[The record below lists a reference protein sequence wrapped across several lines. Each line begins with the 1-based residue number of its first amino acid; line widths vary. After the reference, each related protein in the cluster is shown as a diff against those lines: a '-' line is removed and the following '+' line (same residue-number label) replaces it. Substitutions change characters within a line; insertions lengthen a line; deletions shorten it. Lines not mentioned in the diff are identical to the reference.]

1 MLGLVQSGETMQ
13 EQISNLWDRCLS
25 QLSKR
30 VKKNSFFMWLK
41 PTEAEFVDNQSFNIV
56 VPNRF
61 AASWIEEK
69 YRPLI
74 SQVLTEVSDDSWNF
88 GVKVRKVPLQ
98 AEIFEPDEDE
108 EHTVILS
115 KPKANTQSA
124 SKLHPRYRF
133 ENFVVGDSNQ
143 FAYAACQAVAES
155 PGENRF
161 NPLFIYGG
169 SGLGKTHLAQAIGN
183 DICASD
189 GGRSVLYVT
198 SEDFTNDFIRSLG
211 SKAVHDFVN
220 RYRSVD
226 VLLLDD
232 IQFFTGKEST
242 QEQFFHTFNALHQ
255 EGKQIVL
262 TADRPP
268 KNILGLEERL
278 LSRFSW
284 GLVADIQPPSLE
296 TRIAILQ
303 KKADCDGVA
312 VSQDVLT
319 YIADSI
325 TSNVRELEG
334 ALVRLTAYCSL
345 RHKELTIAVAQ
356 DVLKETIRTKSQQLT
371 IEHIQKKV
379 AQFYKISEEMLKAKK
394 KSQEIVSARQ
404 IAMYLCRTLTTSSLK
419 MIGAKFGN
427 RDHSTVIHACQ
438 QVTENIKSSIDYKL
452 QIDQLI
458 NQLYS

>member
-1 MLGLVQSGETMQ
+1 MQ
-13 EQISNLWDRCLS
+13 EQIDFLWDKCLS
-25 QLSKR
+25 QLSRR
-30 VKKNSFFMWLK
+30 VKKNSFHTWLK
-41 PTEAEFVDNQSFNIV
+41 PTEVEFIDSHTFNIL
-56 VPNRF
+56 VPNSF
-61 AASWIEEK
+61 AANWIDEK
-69 YRPLI
+69 YRRTI
-74 SQVLTEVSDDSWNF
+74 SETLAEVSNQDWNF
-88 GVKVRKVPLQ
+88 GFKIRKMSIQ
-98 AEIFEPDEDE
+98 AEIFDEDSE
-108 EHTVILS
+108 PETEVRTVAL
-115 KPKANTQSA
+115 KPGNGSQP
-124 SKLHPRYRF
+124 KLNPRYLF

-143 FAYAACQAVAES
+143 FAYAACEAVAEN
-155 PGENRF
+155 PGENRY

-169 SGLGKTHLAQAIGN
+169 SGLGKTHLVQAIGN
-183 DICASD
+183 AISQGTSSHKILYAS
-189 GGRSVLYVT
+189 
-198 SEDFTNDFIRSLG
+198 SEEFTNDFIRSLG
-211 SKAVHDFVN
+211 NKSIHQFVN

-284 GLVADIQPPSLE
+284 GLVADIQPPTLE

-303 KKADCDGVA
+303 KKADSDGVTVA
-312 VSQDVLT
+312 PEVLA

-334 ALVRLTAYCSL
+334 ALVRLVAYSSL
-345 RHKELTIAVAQ
+345 RKKDLTIALAQ
-356 DVLKETIRTKSQQLT
+356 EVLKDTIRPKSQQVS
-371 IEHIQKKV
+371 IEQIQKKV
-379 AQFYKISEEMLKAKK
+379 AGYFKISEEMLKAKK
-394 KSQEIVSARQ
+394 KSQEIVNARQ
-404 IAMYLCRTLTTSSLK
+404 IAMYLSRTLTTSSLK
-419 MIGAKFGN
+419 LIGARFGN

-438 QVTENIKSSIDYKL
+438 QVTQNIKSSIDYKL